1 MPTAHPQHGVALVIA
16 LLIVAL
22 AATAAAAL
30 VGQQNLQIRRAANV
44 FYSDQAYL
52 YALGAEAWAM
62 RVLTEDR
69 QENDFDTLGEDWAT
83 VLPPLDVPGGTL
95 SGLIVDLQGRFNLNN
110 LIRDDK
116 LDGLSLERLQ
126 RLLDFAGAPTSVAQS
141 VADWLDSDIEAS
153 GAGGAEDDYYLG
165 LERPYR
171 TANRAMA
178 SASELRLVR
187 GIEEE
192 AFEVLTRGRLLEEG
206 QRDTPLVIALPER
219 TAINVNTAPAGV
231 LVAIGLPEAAADQ
244 VVADR
249 EEEPFERVEDFLS
262 HPSVSDVELLREEGQ
277 TDDLGV
283 VSDFF
288 LVYVQV
294 EVARARVFLYSV
306 LYRDQDGMISVV
318 MRSQG
323 AL

>member
-1 MPTAHPQHGVALVIA
+1 
-16 LLIVAL
+16 
-22 AATAAAAL
+22 
-30 VGQQNLQIRRAANV
+30 
-44 FYSDQAYL
+44 
-52 YALGAEAWAM
+52 
-62 RVLTEDR
+62 
-69 QENDFDTLGEDWAT
+69 
-83 VLPPLDVPGGTL
+83 
-95 SGLIVDLQGRFNLNN
+95 
-110 LIRDDK
+110 
-116 LDGLSLERLQ
+116 
-126 RLLDFAGAPTSVAQS
+126 
-141 VADWLDSDIEAS
+141 
-153 GAGGAEDDYYLG
+153 
-165 LERPYR
+165 
-171 TANRAMA
+171 MA

-206 QRDTPLVIALPER
+206 QRDTPLVVALPER
-219 TAINVNTAPAGV
+219 TAVNVNTAPAGV

-249 EEEPFERVEDFLS
+249 EEEPFEQVDDFLS

-277 TDDLGV
+277 TEDLGV
-283 VSDFF
+283 TSDYF

-306 LYRDQDGMISVV
+306 LYRDQDGMMSAV

>member
-1 MPTAHPQHGVALVIA
+1 
-16 LLIVAL
+16 
-22 AATAAAAL
+22 
-30 VGQQNLQIRRAANV
+30 
-44 FYSDQAYL
+44 
-52 YALGAEAWAM
+52 
-62 RVLTEDR
+62 
-69 QENDFDTLGEDWAT
+69 
-83 VLPPLDVPGGTL
+83 
-95 SGLIVDLQGRFNLNN
+95 
-110 LIRDDK
+110 
-116 LDGLSLERLQ
+116 
-126 RLLDFAGAPTSVAQS
+126 
-141 VADWLDSDIEAS
+141 
-153 GAGGAEDDYYLG
+153 
-165 LERPYR
+165 
-171 TANRAMA
+171 
-178 SASELRLVR
+178 
-187 GIEEE
+187 
-192 AFEVLTRGRLLEEG
+192 
-206 QRDTPLVIALPER
+206 
-219 TAINVNTAPAGV
+219 V